1 MINRRENMK
10 HENIIKKMTLE
21 QKIALCSG
29 KTFWKTKDYPE
40 LNIPSLFLSDG
51 PHGLRKQEGEADHLG
66 LNASKATT
74 CFPTASAVA
83 ATWDLDLVKKMG
95 EAIGQEAVKIGVNV
109 VLGPGTNM
117 KRNPLCGRNFEYF
130 SEDPFLSGKLS
141 AAWINGVQSTGTG
154 VSLKHFALN
163 NQELKRMST
172 DVRVDERALRE
183 YYLPGFEIAVKE
195 ANPATLMC
203 AYNMLE
209 GTYCSDNKRLLWDI
223 LREEWGFKGAVMTD
237 WGAMNDRIEAFK
249 AGLDLEMPGSQ
260 GRFDK
265 EVKQAVEDGKL
276 DEAYIDACVD
286 RLLTLIER
294 TTNRQEG
301 NIPEDIFEKN
311 HKLAYEVALAGGVLL
326 KNEGNIL
333 PINKTDKI
341 AVIGKLA
348 EVPRYQ
354 GTGSSLVSPTKLIS
368 LLEAMKASAENVDYS
383 DGYTINDKEDRVLM
397 DKAVQLAASA
407 DKVVLCI
414 GLTDI
419 FESEGFDRLHMR
431 IPSNQI
437 SLLKAVAA
445 VNSKVI
451 VVMVGGSAIEMPW
464 ENDAKGI
471 LHMQLSGQAGGEAAS
486 DLLFGKASP
495 CGKLTETYPIKY
507 EDVINSSYYGMNPKQ
522 TPYLESM
529 YCGYRYFS
537 TAKKA
542 VRYPFGFGLSYTQFE
557 YSDMKVIDK
566 GDYNIEVTANITN
579 TGNYQG
585 AEVAQVYVEAKT
597 EGVYRPFKELKGFA
611 KVSLKPGEIKQM
623 QVTLDKRSFAIY
635 DEEKK
640 NWVVESGSYRIQVG
654 ANSEDMRLET
664 TINLE
669 GIEPKRSSC
678 STWYYTLKGIPTK
691 ADFLTI
697 HKPYPEYVKK
707 TKGTYDL
714 TCSVKEMMETSL
726 VCKLMYKGMEGA
738 IAKQSGGKVD
748 YSNASFKMLMDSASD
763 NPLKS
768 MPLFS
773 PDSMP
778 LEVVTFIVDVSNGHL
793 FKGLSKLIKSK
804 KEAKKVQ
811 KTFEDIQKNS
821 KAQDM

>member
-10 HENIIKKMTLE
+10 HENIIRKMTLE
-21 QKIALCSG
+21 QKIAFCSG

-83 ATWDLDLVKKMG
+83 ATWDLDLVEKMG
-95 EAIGQEAVKIGVNV
+95 EAIGKEAVKVGVNV

-141 AAWINGVQSTGTG
+141 AAWINGVQSTDTG

-183 YYLPGFEIAVKE
+183 YYLPAFEIAVKE
-195 ANPATLMC
+195 ADPATLMC

-237 WGAMNDRIEAFK
+237 WGAMNNRIEAFK

-265 EVKQAVEDGKL
+265 EVRQAVEEGKL
-276 DEAYIDACVD
+276 EESYIDACVD
-286 RLLTLIER
+286 RLLTLIDR
-294 TTNRQEG
+294 TINRKED

-311 HKLAYEVALAGGVLL
+311 HKLAYEVALAAGVLL

-333 PINKTDKI
+333 PINKSEKI

-354 GTGSSLVSPTKLIS
+354 GTGSSLVTPTKLVS
-368 LLEAMKASAENVDYS
+368 LLEAMKAAAENVEYS
-383 DGYTINDKEDRVLM
+383 DGYTINDKEDNALM
-397 DKAVQLAASA
+397 DRAVKLAASA
-407 DKVVLCI
+407 EKVILSI

-437 SLLKAVAA
+437 SLLKAVSA
-445 VNSKVI
+445 VNSNL
-451 VVMVGGSAIEMPW
+451 VVVLVGGSAIEMPW
-464 ENDAKGI
+464 EDYAKGI
-471 LHMQLSGQAGGEAAS
+471 LHMQLSGQAGCEAAA
-486 DLLFGKASP
+486 DLLLGKASP
-495 CGKLTETYPIKY
+495 SGKLTETYPIKY
-507 EDVINSSYYGMNPKQ
+507 EDVVSSSYYGVNPKQ

-542 VRYPFGFGLSYTQFE
+542 VRYPFGFGLSYTNFE
-557 YSDMKVIDK
+557 YSDIHVTDK
-566 GDYNIEVTANITN
+566 GDYNVEVTASITN
-579 TGNYQG
+579 VGNYEG
-585 AEVAQVYVEAKT
+585 AEVVQVYVEPQT
-597 EGVYRPFKELKGFA
+597 GGVYRPVKELKGFA
-611 KVSLKPGEIKQM
+611 KVSLKLGETKQVKIK
-623 QVTLDKRSFAIY
+623 LDKRSLAIF

-640 NWVVESGSYRIQVG
+640 DWVVEAGSYKIQIG
-654 ANSEDMRLET
+654 ANCDDIRLET
-664 TINLE
+664 IVSLE
-669 GIEPKRSSC
+669 GVEPKRSSC

-691 ADFLTI
+691 ADFFTI
-697 HKPYPEYVKK
+697 HKPYPEYIKK
-707 TKGTYDL
+707 TKGNYDL
-714 TCSVKEMMETSL
+714 TCSIKEMMETSM
-726 VCKLMYKGMEGA
+726 VCRLMYKGMEGA
-738 IAKQSGGKVD
+738 IAKQNGGKVD
-748 YSNASFKMLMDSASD
+748 YSNPSFKAIMDSASD
-763 NPLKS
+763 NPMKS

-778 LEVVTFIVDVSNGHL
+778 LEVVTFIVDAANGH
-793 FKGLSKLIKSK
+793 FFRGLSKFIKS
-804 KEAKKVQ
+804 KKVQ
-811 KTFEDIQKNS
+811 KTYAGLQKES